1 MCPST
6 DSWTPS
12 DDDKPVCTAYKF
24 AVQDALR
31 SLPHGATL
39 RQEVRWVNG
48 LSFSIA
54 VSDVNKAV
62 STLSSLPFV
71 KELDLVGR
79 TVRPNFA
86 SSDVDITTETTSTH
100 QDSSLERDAE
110 DSMALNYGESRSQLE
125 RIGIPTLHSQGY
137 NGSGVIITVL
147 DTGFNRQHQSL
158 SPLTVNDVYDFV
170 YNDTNVSD
178 EGYEAGAS
186 NHGTAAWSNIGAR
199 APGNLYGGSYDAAY
213 LLCKTEDTRSET
225 SVEEDNFAR
234 AIEWSEQR
242 GADIL
247 SASLGYDS
255 WHSWSDFDGKSSI
268 IARVGNRAVDLGML
282 FVVANGNA
290 GESGIGTPADMDRVL
305 ALGALG
311 ETNDAM
317 AGFSSRGPTFDGRIK
332 PDVSAPGVSV
342 RVADFQNIAGYK
354 KLSGTSFATPLTAG
368 VAGLLLQANPTWT
381 NRQLRDAILYTAT
394 PKGGSP
400 NNVFGFGVV
409 NAADAVSFA
418 PQTQELLQTLC
429 VAPYGSWD
437 AQYGKCACSSGYY
450 NSDCRT
456 ETLACSAWCPGLCES
471 REATASCLCSASVKK
486 RCTRNTVTESRA
498 WTCDRARYNDGSSC
512 DCNCGLY
519 DPDCNNATLPISGC
533 TTSTQTCTNNN
544 NAAVCFPDASPAPL
558 VIPQEPTTPPVSE
571 APTEEKKHRSFLR
584 VFLSLAVACLTF
596 LVR

>member
-1 MCPST
+1 M
-6 DSWTPS
+6 
-12 DDDKPVCTAYKF
+12 
-24 AVQDALR
+24 
-31 SLPHGATL
+31 
-39 RQEVRWVNG
+39 NG

-54 VSDVNKAV
+54 VSDLNKAV
-62 STLSSLPFV
+62 SVLSSLSFV

-79 TVRPNFA
+79 TVRPNYEVSEADAVAEIASTQTHQA
-86 SSDVDITTETTSTH
+86 SS
-100 QDSSLERDAE
+100 SSDNKREAKAT
-110 DSMALNYGESRSQLE
+110 MALNYGASQSQLE
-125 RIGIPTLHSQGY
+125 RIGIPALHAQGY

-147 DTGFNRQHQSL
+147 DTGFNRLHQAL
-158 SPLTVNDVYDFV
+158 SPLTVNDAYDFV

-178 EGYEAGAS
+178 EGFDAGAS

-199 APGNLYGGSYDAAY
+199 APGNLYGGSYGATY

-225 SVEEDNFAR
+225 AVEEDNFAR
-234 AIEWSEQR
+234 AIEWSEAR

-255 WHSWSDFDGKSSI
+255 WHAWADLDGETSV

-311 ETNDAM
+311 ATNDGM

-342 RVADFQNIAGYK
+342 RVADFANPAGYK
-354 KLSGTSFATPLTAG
+354 AMSGTSFATPLTAG
-368 VAGLLLQANPTWT
+368 VAGLLLQANPSWT
-381 NRQLRDAILYTAT
+381 NRQLRDAILYSAT
-394 PKGGSP
+394 PKGDFPP
-400 NNVFGFGVV
+400 NNAFGFGVV
-409 NAADAVSFA
+409 NAAAAVFFV
-418 PQTQELLQTLC
+418 PKTQTQLQELC

-437 AQYGKCACSSGYY
+437 TEYGKCVCASGYY

-456 ETLACSAWCPGLCES
+456 ETLSCSAWCPGICSSPES
-471 REATASCLCSASVKK
+471 TAACLCTPSVKK
-486 RCTRNTVTESRA
+486 RCTRDSTTESRA
-498 WTCDRARYNDGSSC
+498 WTCDRARYNDGSVC

-519 DPDCNNATLPISGC
+519 DPDCNDPALNISGC
-533 TTSTQTCTNNN
+533 ASSAHTCSNNA
-544 NAAVCFPDASPAPL
+544 NAAVCVGADTPGAPIVIVPLSVPVEPEPTPIAPGASPDHKDDE
-558 VIPQEPTTPPVSE
+558 EPNGG
-571 APTEEKKHRSFLR
+571 AEEKKHGSFIR